1 MKRGPSASH
10 ARFTRA
16 RALLDHHRAV
26 TNGMTPERYR
36 QTGDIYLAALEL
48 DADRRAAFLDTAC
61 AGDDALRE
69 EVESLL
75 ASDQEAGDFISTSAL
90 DAMAGELAKDDKIT
104 ASGTT
109 FRHYLILSLLGT
121 GGMAEVYLA
130 EDVRLK
136 RKVAL
141 KLLPAAFTQDVDSVR
156 RFEQEARTVS
166 ALNHPNIVTIYDIGR
181 FDNRQYI
188 ATELIA
194 GQTLRDHMALG
205 LTLQQVLDIAIQV
218 SSALT
223 AAHTAGV
230 VHRDIKPENIMLR
243 PDGYVKVLD
252 FGLAKLADNELRRD
266 GEDRLAAKRFSTA
279 AGIVLG
285 TTGYM
290 SPEQARGER
299 VDARTDIFSLGV
311 LLYEMIAGRG
321 PFAAPTMADTI
332 AAILAREPTPLRQLA
347 PTVPAALERIVSKA
361 LTKLREGRYQSAM
374 ELLVDLK
381 NLNLEL
387 ELVSKMKRG
396 GQLDVQSDFDPTTKR
411 FTTTLDT
418 DGFTSLLADP
428 SSASTAFKQML
439 EPVGGAVPLD
449 SGFYVARPTDEK
461 FRAAITRQDSI
472 VLVKGARQVGK
483 TSLLA
488 RGLEQARRS
497 GAQVVLT
504 DLQNISADSL
514 ESLDKLCITF
524 ADCFADQLDL
534 EVAPSDVWKPN
545 RGPVTNFE
553 QYLRREVLINVT
565 LPIVWALDEVDR
577 LFTCAFGSEIFGLFR
592 SWHNK
597 RALDPAGPWRRLT
610 LAIAYATEAHLFITD
625 LNQSPFNVGTR
636 LLLEDFTFEQVDE
649 LNHLYRSPLKDKP
662 EVARYFRL
670 VSGHP
675 YLVRRGL
682 YEMVTNGLDLSALE
696 AQADHDEGPFGDHL
710 RRMLFSL
717 SQDQDLCDVVR
728 GLLRGKPCPTP
739 ESFYRLRS
747 AGLVLGDS
755 ARDARLRCQ
764 LYATYF
770 ERHLL

>member
-1 MKRGPSASH
+1 
-10 ARFTRA
+10 
-16 RALLDHHRAV
+16 
-26 TNGMTPERYR
+26 MTPERYR
-36 QTGDIYLAALEL
+36 QIGEIYLAAVGL
-48 DADRRAAFLDTAC
+48 DTHCRATFLDEAC
-61 AGDDALRE
+61 AGDDVLRE

-75 ASDQEAGDFISTSAL
+75 SSDQSAGDFISTSAL
-90 DAMAGELAKDDKIT
+90 ETVAEELAKDEKIP
-104 ASGTT
+104 AAGTS
-109 FRHYLILSLLGT
+109 FGHYLILSLLGA

-130 EDVRLK
+130 EDLRLQ

-141 KLLPAAFTQDVDSVR
+141 KLLPAAFTQDVESVL
-156 RFEQEARTVS
+156 RFEQEARTIS
-166 ALNHPNIVTIYDIGR
+166 ALNHPNIVTVYDIGR

-188 ATELIA
+188 STELIE
-194 GQTLRDHMALG
+194 GQTLRDQMAAG
-205 LTLQQVLDIAIQV
+205 LTLQEVLNVAIQV
-218 SSALT
+218 SSALS

-252 FGLAKLADNELRRD
+252 FGLAKLADSETAGMNKLT
-266 GEDRLAAKRFSTA
+266 AKRFSTA

-311 LLYEMIAGRG
+311 LLHEMIAGQG
-321 PFAAPTMADTI
+321 PFIAPTMADTL
-332 AAILAREPTPLRQLA
+332 AAILAKEPAPLRQVA
-347 PTVPAALERIVSKA
+347 PDIPRTLEQIVAKSLSKP
-361 LTKLREGRYQSAM
+361 REGRYQSAN
-374 ELLVDLK
+374 ELLADLK
-381 NLNLEL
+381 NLSLEL
-387 ELVSKMKRG
+387 EVLSKIKSG
-396 GQLDVQSDFDPTTKR
+396 SQLDVQPVFDHATTRR
-411 FTTTLDT
+411 FTTPLDT
-418 DGFTSLLADP
+418 QGFTNLLPAP

-439 EPVGGAVPLD
+439 EPIGGAVPLD
-449 SGFYVARPTDEK
+449 SGFYVVRPTDDK
-461 FRAAITRQDSI
+461 FRAAVKRQDSI

-488 RGLEQARRS
+488 RGLEEARQA
-497 GAQVVLT
+497 GAMVVLT
-504 DLQNISADSL
+504 DLQNISAASL
-514 ESLDKLCITF
+514 ESVEKLVMSF
-524 ADCFADQLDL
+524 ADCFADQLNLDV
-534 EVAPSDVWKPN
+534 EPSDAWKPN
-545 RGPVTNFE
+545 RSPVTNLE
-553 QYLRREVLINVT
+553 QYLRREVLLKVMT
-565 LPIVWALDEVDR
+565 PIVWGLDEVDR
-577 LFTCAFGSEIFGLFR
+577 LFTCRFGSEIFGLFR

-636 LLLEDFTFEQVDE
+636 LSLEDFIFEQVDE
-649 LNHLYRSPLKDKP
+649 INKLYGSPLKENA

-682 YEMVTNGLDLSALE
+682 YEMATNGLDLVGLE

-717 SQDQDLCDVVR
+717 SQDRELCDAVR
-728 GLLRGKPCPTP
+728 GLLHGKPCPTP